1 MFGFVLTM
9 GLVIFLGFALMI
21 VKLPMWRI
29 CWLLGHSVKLD
40 IGASAFA
47 FVLGMGTMT
56 GVMAAMV
63 AGLLVGM
70 ATTILRWLIGYT
82 EYDRQKKDYVYQPG
96 VFNVYGSV
104 INGS

>member
-9 GLVIFLGFALMI
+9 GLIIFLGFALMM

-40 IGASAFA
+40 IAASAFA

-63 AGLLVGM
+63 AGLLVGI
-70 ATTILRWLIGYT
+70 ATTMFRWLIGYT
-82 EYDRQKKDYVYQPG
+82 EYDKQKREYVYQPG
-96 VFNVYGSV
+96 KLNVYGSV